1 MGVCVASLVVRFRG
15 GDREEREQI
24 KWLMFA
30 GAATVIWFGL
40 PLNHGSG
47 GWPDFIQGFVLAL
60 IPLSIGVAILKYR
73 LFDIDVVIRKTV
85 VFGVLAAFI
94 TLVYVA
100 IVQGLGSLF
109 TDTLVLRI
117 VATAL
122 VAVAFQ
128 PVRDRANRLA
138 NRLVYGDR

>member
-1 MGVCVASLVVRFRG
+1 SPNPYAIPGLVPFFDGARLVFGLLFIVVMGVAVASLVVRFRRG
-15 GDREEREQI
+15 NREEREQI

-40 PLNHGSG
+40 PLNHGTG

-73 LFDIDVVIRKTV
+73 LYDIDVVIRKTV

-94 TLVYVA
+94 TLVYVS
-100 IVQGLGSLF
+100 IVPGPGSLF
-109 TDTLVLRI
+109 SD
-117 VATAL
+117 
-122 VAVAFQ
+122 
-128 PVRDRANRLA
+128 
-138 NRLVYGDR
+138 